1 MLENIVKHLDK
12 VRKVGNEYRACCPVH
27 DDNSPSMTL
36 TEKDGKVL
44 AHCFSCGANGYDV
57 VRALGL
63 SVNEIFDRQ
72 MSTQEAKERKLLD
85 TDIEDK
91 FIISMF
97 EGGEE
102 KGELFGIKDYRRY
115 RLATYRQ
122 ELLKEMGE
130 NYGRQNGYIQKAG

>member
-44 AHCFSCGANGYDV
+44 AYCFACGANGMDV
-57 VRALGL
+57 IKALGL

-72 MSTQEAKERKLLD
+72 MSSREAKERKLRD

-97 EGGEE
+97 EKGEE
-102 KGELFGIKDYRRY
+102 AGERFSHKDYRRY
-115 RLATYRQ
+115 RLAIYRQ
-122 ELLKEMGE
+122 DLLNQMGE
-130 NYGRQNGYIQKAG
+130 NYGRQNSYIQKAG